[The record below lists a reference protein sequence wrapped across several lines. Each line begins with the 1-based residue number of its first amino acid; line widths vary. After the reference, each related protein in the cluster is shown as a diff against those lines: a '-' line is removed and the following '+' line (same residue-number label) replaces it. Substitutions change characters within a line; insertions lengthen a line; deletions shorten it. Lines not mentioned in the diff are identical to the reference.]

1 MTMPHGKTKRVLFV
15 AYYFPPR
22 GGAGVQRSL
31 KFVKYLRR
39 FGWEPTV
46 LTTEYTRRSGA
57 YDESLLREIPEG
69 TRVVRVPSKEAL
81 FISIANK
88 GLGRLV
94 GFVYRPDA
102 MVTWARKAAL
112 VARELHTTEPFDI
125 VYTSVQPW
133 SAGLVG
139 LWLEKSPGIPWV
151 LDFRDPWTASL
162 HLEWPTRLHW
172 LWDRRLERRFLAAA
186 DRTLVVTPTM
196 RDEFLAAH
204 PEVPPDRVKVIYN
217 GFDEDD
223 LDAPAS
229 ADDGKFTVVFTG
241 RFQYDHRPGATGK
254 GIKNRVR
261 CALTYK
267 PREVRLDTHSPVYF
281 LRALDAFFKH
291 FPSRRN
297 KMRVVFAGTV
307 GKGNL
312 RLIRHLGLDDVV
324 WCPGYIPHRDAVGL
338 VKSADVLLL
347 PMFSTPDPNERVAY
361 ASGKVFE
368 YIAARKPVLA
378 LVQKGDAKDIV
389 EASGLGVAVEPANV
403 PAIGRAL
410 ESLYSNWET
419 GKAAFAPDE
428 AFLSRFTREN
438 IARELAETFD
448 EVAGNK
454 GGRE

>member
-1 MTMPHGKTKRVLFV
+1 MPHGKTKRVLFV

-31 KFVKYLRR
+31 KFVKYLRC

-46 LTTEYTRRSGA
+46 LTTEYSRGSGA
-57 YDESLLREIPEG
+57 YDESLLREVPEG
-69 TRVVRVPSKEAL
+69 TRVVRVPSKEGL

-94 GFVYRPDA
+94 GLVYRPDA
-102 MVTWARKAAL
+102 MVTWARKAAF
-112 VARELHTTEPFDI
+112 VARELHIIEPFDL

-139 LWLEKSPGIPWV
+139 LWLEKNPGIPWV
-151 LDFRDPWTASL
+151 VDFRDPWTASL

-223 LDAPAS
+223 LTAPAA

-241 RFQYDHRPGATGK
+241 RFQYDHRPEASK
-254 GIKNRVR
+254 ESFRKRVR
-261 CALTYK
+261 HALTYK

-281 LRALDAFFKH
+281 LRALNAFLKR
-291 FPSRRN
+291 FPDRRH
-297 KMRVVFAGTV
+297 KVRVVFAGTV
-307 GKGNL
+307 GEGNL

-338 VKSADVLLL
+338 VNSADVLLL
-347 PMFSTPDPNERVAY
+347 PMFSTLDPNERVAY

-378 LVQKGDAKDIV
+378 LVQEGDAKDIV
-389 EASGLGVAVEPANV
+389 EASGLGVAVGPADV
-403 PAIGRAL
+403 PAITEAL
-410 ESLYSNWET
+410 ESLYAGWES

-428 AFLSRFTREN
+428 AFLSRFTRES
-438 IARELAETFD
+438 IARELSRTFD
-448 EVAGNK
+448 EVVAGK
-454 GGRE
+454 EARK